1 MSGSIAVVGCG
12 STVGCLYITVRFEV
26 CGEGDGHSGVGELA
40 DRAEGVGEVVGPGG
54 GVFFGDAAVAVQV
67 GVCAVGEDLG
77 EAVFK
82 VQGVAGGGG
91 VHGLLQ
97 AVAKPIINEAVAAAA
112 LGDGGDAVGGG
123 VWGDVR
129 VGGLLDVTNNAVAS
143 K

>member
-1 MSGSIAVVGCG
+1 MRAAVGLVG
-12 STVGCLYITVRFEV
+12 
-26 CGEGDGHSGVGELA
+26 CGEGDGGGGVGELA
-40 DRAEGVGEVVGPGG
+40 DAAEGVGEVVALSAI
-54 GVFFGDAAVAVQV
+54 FFGDAAAAVEV
-67 GVCAVGEDLG
+67 GVSAVGEDVG
-77 EAVFK
+77 EAVVK